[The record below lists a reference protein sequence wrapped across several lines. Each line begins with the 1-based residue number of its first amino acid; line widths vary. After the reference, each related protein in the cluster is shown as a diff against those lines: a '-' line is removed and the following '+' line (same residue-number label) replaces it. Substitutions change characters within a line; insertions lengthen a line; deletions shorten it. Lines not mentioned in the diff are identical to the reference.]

1 MIINGD
7 TYVGRAA
14 ARSSSEWH
22 ASFMSVSLER
32 RRYQSYLACVLGN
45 DSALGFDLVDAD
57 GQAGEGY
64 DVIEVRQCLDLSVV
78 SGTARVRI
86 CLRSGHATEALGV
99 MGVAGYYP
107 FGEYRFTLIR
117 YGALRHREQA
127 SLASLFALDCAQ
139 LFDARGV
146 VIAPESLLLLNVRGH
161 GTSGSIQLI
170 SRSLGLRLL
179 KSYPSIYAT

>member
-1 MIINGD
+1 MIITGD

-22 ASFMSVSLER
+22 APFMSVSPER
-32 RRYQSYLACVLGN
+32 RRYQSCLACVLGN
-45 DSALGFDLVDAD
+45 GSALSFELADAEAPV
-57 GQAGEGY
+57 GVGY
-64 DVIEVRQCLDLSVV
+64 DVIEVRQCLDLSEV
-78 SGTARVRI
+78 TEAAKVRLS
-86 CLRSGHATEALGV
+86 LRSGHAVDALGV
-99 MGVAGYYP
+99 PSVAGYYP

-127 SLASLFALDCAQ
+127 RLASLIALDCSQ

-146 VIAPESLLLLNVRGH
+146 SIAPESLMLQNVRGH
-161 GTSGSIQLI
+161 GTSGSIQLV

-179 KSYPSIYAT
+179 KSYPSIYST

>member
-1 MIINGD
+1 VIITGD
-7 TYVGRAA
+7 TYIGRTA

-22 ASFMSVSLER
+22 SAFGGASSER

-45 DSALGFDLVDAD
+45 DSSLGFDLVDAE

-64 DVIEVRQCLDLSVV
+64 DVIEVRQCLDLSAV
-78 SGTARVRI
+78 SGTPKVRI
-86 CLRSGHATEALGV
+86 CLRSGPFNSSSGIP
-99 MGVAGYYP
+99 GISGYYP

-117 YGALRHREQA
+117 YGALRLGNRPRL
-127 SLASLFALDCAQ
+127 SDLFELDCAQ

-146 VIAPESLLLLNVRGH
+146 SITSDSLLLLNVRGH
-161 GTSGSIQLI
+161 GTSGSIQLV

-179 KSYPSIYAT
+179 KSYPTIYST

>member
-1 MIINGD
+1 MIIYGD

-22 ASFMSVSLER
+22 TSSLSVTWER
-32 RRYQSYLACVLGN
+32 RRYQSCLACVLGT
-45 DSALGFDLVDAD
+45 DSILNFEIAEAE
-57 GQAGEGY
+57 GQAGVGY
-64 DVIEVRQCLDLSVV
+64 DIVEVRQCLDLSAV
-78 SGTARVRI
+78 SGTGRVRL
-86 CLRSGHATEALGV
+86 CLRSGHATEAMGV

-127 SLASLFALDCAQ
+127 SLASFFDLDCSQ
-139 LFDARGV
+139 LYDARGV

-161 GTSGSIQLI
+161 GTSGSIQLV

-179 KSYPSIYAT
+179 KSYPSIHSV